1 MGNSGIVV
9 RRKCSPLLLLALLS
23 GCSFPIKY
31 YQVRDLTRFE
41 RPVVQ
46 NDWFVCPPNLCLSS
60 PNYETPVFPVTKDE
74 LIKRTKMVINRQHR
88 TKLIGAA
95 TELEQLIFV
104 QRSKFLGLPDTIW
117 IQFVGLKEGTS
128 LIIYSRSNYGYWDFG
143 INGRRIK
150 NWLEEIKNKG

>member
-1 MGNSGIVV
+1 
-9 RRKCSPLLLLALLS
+9 
-23 GCSFPIKY
+23 
-31 YQVRDLTRFE
+31 
-41 RPVVQ
+41 
-46 NDWFVCPPNLCLSS
+46 
-60 PNYETPVFPVTKDE
+60 
-74 LIKRTKMVINRQHR
+74 MVINRQPR
-88 TKLIGAA
+88 TKLIRAA